1 MKLMKELS
9 EACGVPGAEGEIRAI
24 IRREL
29 KGKVDKFTEDA
40 MGNLIAFK
48 KGKAKKPRK
57 IMFAAHMD
65 EIGFY
70 VRHID
75 DKGFLKIQAVGG
87 FDTRNL
93 FSRRVKVHASGKVY
107 GGLIEPAG
115 KPIHMSTPE
124 ERAKY
129 LEVNDFIVDL
139 GMKADKVKELV
150 QIGDMVTLDAQF
162 QKLGDLWCGKCMDDR
177 SLVWVGIRALQEMK
191 APKND
196 IYGVF
201 SVQEEVG
208 LRGATTSAFGVSP
221 DIGIALDVTLA
232 CDTPGVPD
240 DLHISELGKGV
251 SISVMNGAVISDR
264 ELVSE
269 MVKLAKKHKIEHQL
283 DILPRGGTDAGA
295 IQRAGSGCRAIT
307 LSVPCRW
314 VHTTTELIHPGDV
327 KSTLKLV
334 TKYLEA

>member
-9 EACGVPGAEGEIRAI
+9 EASGVSGVEGGIREIV
-24 IRREL
+24 RREL
-29 KGKVDKFTEDA
+29 KGKVDEIREDA

-48 KGKAKKPRK
+48 KGKARNPKK
-57 IMFAAHMD
+57 IMIAAHMD

-75 DKGFLKIQAVGG
+75 EKGFLRINPAGG

-93 FSRRVKVHASGKVY
+93 FSRRAHVHTATGVIP
-107 GGLIEPAG
+107 GLIEPAG

-129 LEVNDFIVDL
+129 LDVNDFIVDL
-139 GMKADKVKELV
+139 GLKGEKAKDLV
-150 QIGDMVTLDAQF
+150 SVGDMVTLDAAF
-162 QKLGDLWCGKCMDDR
+162 QELGEFWCGKAMDDR
-177 SLVWVGIRALQEMK
+177 ASVWVGIRAMQQLKQ
-191 APKND
+191 PKND
-196 IYGVF
+196 VYSVF
-201 SVQEEVG
+201 TVQEEVG
-208 LRGATTSAFGVSP
+208 LRGATTSAFAVAP

-240 DLHISELGKGV
+240 DLKITELGKGA
-251 SISVMNGAVISDR
+251 SISVMNAAVISDR

-269 MVKLAKKHKIEHQL
+269 FVAIAKKGKIAYQI

-295 IQRAGSGCRAIT
+295 MQRAGAGCRAIT
-307 LSVPCRW
+307 ISTPCRW
-314 VHTTTELIHPGDV
+314 VHTTTECVHPDDMKSAVALV
-327 KSTLKLV
+327 KAYCEK
-334 TKYLEA
+334 